1 MDECNYDFLLLTNQA
16 KSKRYM
22 KAMLISSLLI
32 VYRGYR
38 RNKAIK
44 ESERAAGNNI
54 FDGKIGILCLLK

>member
-22 KAMLISSLLI
+22 KAMLISSLH
-32 VYRGYR
+32 RGCR